1 MKGTVNVA
9 YTDSIDKIVNTYFAC
24 VTNTKFEYKGATYEP
39 QALRVSPMLLRD
51 FTCPAGCGGCC
62 PRFSLDFLP
71 GEDRPEN
78 TKERAIEFN
87 GKFVRVF
94 SDKQDD
100 HDGIK
105 CKNLNL
111 QDGRCGIYTHRPFS
125 CDFELIR
132 FLVSGNPEK
141 RKNQMTQKLFGRG
154 WNMLRVDGERGAL
167 CEMTPPDIK
176 SVSEVKRKLKRLK
189 MWTDYFGVVD
199 TKVPKVLEWI
209 ESQIDYTNV
218 QPLFLTKTGDIT
230 NG

>member
-1 MKGTVNVA
+1 M
-9 YTDSIDKIVNTYFAC
+9 
-24 VTNTKFEYKGATYEP
+24 
-39 QALRVSPMLLRD
+39 
-51 FTCPAGCGGCC
+51 
-62 PRFSLDFLP
+62 
-71 GEDRPEN
+71 
-78 TKERAIEFN
+78 
-87 GKFVRVF
+87 
-94 SDKQDD
+94 QDD

-132 FLVSGNPEK
+132 FLVSVNPEK

-176 SVSEVKRKLKRLK
+176 SVSEVKRKLNRLK

-199 TKVPKVLEWI
+199 TKIPKVLEWI